1 MRCHRPTIFWGA
13 IHTYVARSRNGR
25 KKGIDMFWF
34 GFVVGV
40 VATFTFLLTE
50 HLMGLRVEPA
60 SVQTH

>member
-1 MRCHRPTIFWGA
+1 
-13 IHTYVARSRNGR
+13 
-25 KKGIDMFWF
+25 MFWF